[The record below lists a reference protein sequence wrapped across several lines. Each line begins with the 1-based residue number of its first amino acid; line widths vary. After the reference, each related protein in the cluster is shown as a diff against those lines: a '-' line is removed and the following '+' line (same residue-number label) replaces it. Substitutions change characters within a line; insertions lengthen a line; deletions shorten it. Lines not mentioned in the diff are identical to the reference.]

1 MGKRQGDKRTFSA
14 NVAAPNPSALGKIKK
29 TKKGRLS
36 AVEAA
41 KVKAQALDKDIS
53 QMRERMRVIADRN
66 KDDEEAD
73 LEALVF
79 GGART
84 SIAGLAQ
91 RFGAAAASASA
102 TASTG
107 SSGTEDA
114 DAMDGTAEDD
124 GDGEELFVIDR
135 RAPKLTVSGNDG
147 EGTDDDDEDPDR
159 IGHDD
164 EAAAALSAGRG
175 GNAHSEESLWTDA
188 FGDDGAEFAA
198 VDIANGSSRLRKLR
212 EHEDEKT
219 ISPREFE
226 ERLRKTFVKLH
237 PTPTW
242 ALNPDPALVDPD
254 SWAHSSV
261 ATVLRSAKS
270 MIDRSMRRRLPHE
283 TIEMFRVKDAN
294 QASPS
299 AAVIQSCKF
308 HPSAPVLLT
317 AGYDRTLRLFHVDG
331 KVNPKIQ
338 SVYIKDMPIHSADF
352 TADGR
357 QIVACGRR
365 KFFYVYDVE
374 GATVERVNGIRG
386 RDEKS
391 FEQHTSSPC
400 GKFLAFTG
408 RDGYII
414 LVSRI
419 SKQWIANL
427 RMNGTVRALDF
438 SKDGRWLFS
447 VGGDGEVY
455 QWDLAT
461 RQCVHKFYDEG
472 AVKVNTI
479 AVSPDNSYIATGS
492 SAGIV
497 NVYSSSSA
505 LSSDRPTP
513 SRALMNLTTS
523 ISTLAFHPSSQA
535 LLFASRTKKDSMKIA
550 HCPSLTVFQN
560 WPTANTPLGYVNTVD
575 WSPGG
580 GYLATGND
588 KGKVLLYRAT
598 AFDSC

>member
-1 MGKRQGDKRTFSA
+1 MGKKERTTSI
-14 NVAAPNPSALGKIKK
+14 NIAAPNPLALGKTKK
-29 TKKGRLS
+29 SGGKKGRGTAS
-36 AVEAA
+36 EAA
-41 KVKAQALDKDIS
+41 LAKAALLTKEVAAL
-53 QMRERMRVIADRN
+53 RETVRGIADSRR
-66 KDDEEAD
+66 DQDEED

-79 GGART
+79 GSTHARVLGGASLSDRN
-84 SIAGLAQ
+84 IAKNIP
-91 RFGAAAASASA
+91 AAL
-102 TASTG
+102 
-107 SSGTEDA
+107 EDEEAIDNA
-114 DAMDGTAEDD
+114 DNED
-124 GDGEELFVIDR
+124 LFVIDR
-135 RAPKLTVSGNDG
+135 RAPKMINNSDQSNDDNDN
-147 EGTDDDDEDPDR
+147 DDSDDENDQLEGMGNSLTQEQSGKDTET
-159 IGHDD
+159 D
-164 EAAAALSAGRG
+164 E
-175 GNAHSEESLWTDA
+175 LWTDTY
-188 FGDDGAEFAA
+188 GNDTAEFN
-198 VDIANGSSRLRKLR
+198 VDISAGANRLRKLR
-212 EHEDEKT
+212 ETESET
-219 ISPREFE
+219 TLSPHEFE
-226 ERLRKTFVKLH
+226 ARLRKQFMKLYPTPEWALH
-237 PTPTW
+237 P
-242 ALNPDPALVDPD
+242 DPSLMEEDWD
-254 SWAHSSV
+254 HSSV
-261 ATVLRSAKS
+261 STVLRSAKS
-270 MIDRSMRRRLPHE
+270 MIDRSMRNRLPQGSL
-283 TIEMFRVKDAN
+283 EMFRVKDAN

-317 AGYDRTLRLFHVDG
+317 GGYDRTLRLFHVDG
-331 KVNPKIQ
+331 KANPKLQ
-338 SVYIKDMPIHSADF
+338 SVYFKDMPIHSADF

-357 QIVACGRR
+357 QVVVCGRR

-374 GATVERVNGIRG
+374 GAAVERINGIRG

-391 FEQHTSSPC
+391 FEHHVSSPC

-438 SKDGRWLFS
+438 SKDGRWLYS
-447 VGGDGEVY
+447 IGGDGEVY

-472 AVKVNTI
+472 AINVNTI
-479 AVSPDNSYIATGS
+479 AVSPDNSFIATGS

-505 LSSDRPTP
+505 LTSERPVP
-513 SRALMNLTTS
+513 SRTLMNLTTP

-560 WPTANTPLGYVNTVD
+560 WPTANTPLGYVNCVD

-598 AFDSC
+598 SFDAC